1 MMDTQTDKYTNYL
14 EFLMARSD
22 LLRAIEGFS
31 SLELRTVYL
40 TGMKISDL
48 RMRLTELA
56 KSADEIWEEM

>member
-1 MMDTQTDKYTNYL
+1 MDTQTDKHTNYL